1 MVVLFG
7 SVIISL
13 FAAVGVNPL
22 LAAAMLPCI
31 CGVMSNMVPPIA
43 PAFLAGVSL
52 ANADFTKA
60 VKNDIWWILTQYILE
75 IIVLMGILPVFGL

>member
-7 SVIISL
+7 GVIITL
-13 FAAVGVNPL
+13 FAAAGVNPL
-22 LAAAMLPCI
+22 LVAAMLPCI

-52 ANADFTKA
+52 ADADFAKA
-60 VKNDIWWILTQYILE
+60 VKNDIWWIITQYALE
-75 IIVLMGILPVFGL
+75 IVVLMGFLPILGL